1 MRRPNRLMVDR
12 MSNTVLVVSASTHI
26 ARPIDVVRRHF
37 SDVDHHT
44 RNPVHPDVVFT
55 PLADSGHERRFR
67 KTIRILGIP
76 VVDEVVLRR
85 QADGSIT
92 EDSVAG
98 PSTGMRLVSHFRAD
112 GPDLTATTLTVE
124 MPVRGLKRL
133 AAPLL
138 KRFVLRRLTK
148 ALDED
153 RRDLESGRYPS

>member
-1 MRRPNRLMVDR
+1 MRNQ
-12 MSNTVLVVSASTHI
+12 VLVLGASVHI

-44 RNPVHPDVVFT
+44 RNPVHPDVAFT
-55 PLADSGHERRFR
+55 PLTDSGHERRFR

-98 PSTGMRLVSHFRAD
+98 PSTGMRLVSRFRAD

-153 RRDLESGRYPS
+153 RRDLESGQYPS